1 MNAFEDVAGFLN
13 AANGSGAGAATQLQ
27 EDLVTQAK
35 SIYCCCPP
43 PPELPSLS
51 VADSEDGSARCIS
64 RALVISTAPSR
75 AIPAPLVALWSS
87 DKCSSPLP
95 PDHLDRERAALRTDL
110 GGRLQI
116 WAAAHLVETDR
127 RFFDQIG
134 RKLTAML
141 LRCGHGF
148 VDRSSVK
155 RCSCSK
161 LPLDFQEYD

>member
-1 MNAFEDVAGFLN
+1 MDPLGVH
-13 AANGSGAGAATQLQ
+13 
-27 EDLVTQAK
+27 
-35 SIYCCCPP
+35 
-43 PPELPSLS
+43 LPSSCYLN
-51 VADSEDGSARCIS
+51 RTIS
-64 RALVISTAPSR
+64 RDSGTLGRP
-75 AIPAPLVALWSS
+75 LWSS

-141 LRCGHGF
+141 LRCGQATASWIVRQSKGAAAQNFHLTSRNTIESGSGMNESF
-148 VDRSSVK
+148 VSGNHSSMLA
-155 RCSCSK
+155 R
-161 LPLDFQEYD
+161 Q

>member
-1 MNAFEDVAGFLN
+1 M
-13 AANGSGAGAATQLQ
+13 
-27 EDLVTQAK
+27 DLPGVH
-35 SIYCCCPP
+35 
-43 PPELPSLS
+43 LPSSCYLN
-51 VADSEDGSARCIS
+51 RTIS
-64 RALVISTAPSR
+64 RNSGTLGRP
-75 AIPAPLVALWSS
+75 LWSS

-141 LRCGHGF
+141 LRYGHGF

-155 RCSCSK
+155 RCGCSK